1 MCMFKKKYSKNS
13 NAVTNQ
19 NNDSCAS
26 VSGSGMQLNGDE
38 PGFVAGIY
46 YTNWSP
52 YKPRAHYLPEINTD
66 QVSHIYYAFF
76 LVDPK
81 TGKLKSSDTWSDFE
95 KPIDHFKSKLTGG
108 IGTLFQM
115 KTNEFHNKQQ
125 SFKSILS
132 VGGWSNREAFPVMV
146 KSKAKMDC
154 FIQSCVDTMFEYG
167 FDGIDLDWEFPEDDG
182 VEPMKYYEIIQGLRR
197 QLDRLETT
205 IFGESSRKFHL
216 SVATPAFEEKLKIL
230 PIDKM
235 DKYVDLWNMMTY
247 DYYGEWSEYT
257 GIHCNLY
264 GNPSDKNKDSGLNG
278 DAAIKYM
285 ISKYKI
291 PPRKLVLGMVLYGR
305 SFTHVQAS
313 ISNKSTLPQCIG
325 RKFSGVGGATK
336 DEPGMWPYNRLPLPN
351 SQEVYEPQ
359 SGAAFC
365 YNPQTKTM
373 VGYDN
378 IKSVQ
383 QKAMYIKD
391 FKLAGTF
398 WWESSGNTWQRETY
412 SLVNEFYLNI
422 PSVRKAS
429 FNIYMDDRCRKY
441 YLSKHEGTGFL
452 SNILGGE

>member
-1 MCMFKKKYSKNS
+1 MCLFKRRYSQDSKP
-13 NAVTNQ
+13 VTDHDK
-19 NNDSCAS
+19 DSSIA
-26 VSGSGMQLNGDE
+26 GSDLQHNGDE

-52 YKPRAHYLPEINTD
+52 YEPRSHYLPEINTD

-76 LVDPK
+76 LVDPN

-95 KPIDHFKSKLTGG
+95 KPITHYKSNLTGG

-115 KTNEFHNKQQ
+115 KIDQFKIKQQ
-125 SFKSILS
+125 SFKSIMS
-132 VGGWSNREAFPVMV
+132 VGGWSNREAFSVMV
-146 KSKAKMDC
+146 HSKQKMNS

-182 VEPMKYYEIIQGLRR
+182 VEPIQYYKMVKGLRF
-197 QLDRLETT
+197 QLDQLETV
-205 IFGESSRKFHL
+205 IFGKSTRKFHL

-247 DYYGEWSEYT
+247 DYYGEWSKYT

-264 GNPSDKNKDSGLNG
+264 GSQTNKNEDTGLNG
-278 DAAIKYM
+278 DASINYM
-285 ISKYKI
+285 ISQYGI
-291 PPRKLVLGMVLYGR
+291 SPRKLVLGMVLYGR
-305 SFTHVQAS
+305 SFTNVEVQLS
-313 ISNKSTLPQCIG
+313 TKDTLPQCIG
-325 RKFSGVGGATK
+325 QRFSGVGGASN

-351 SQEVYEPQ
+351 SQEVYVPQ
-359 SGAAFC
+359 LGAAFC

-383 QKAMYIKD
+383 QKTTYIKD
-391 FKLAGTF
+391 LKLAGTF
-398 WWESSGNTWQRETY
+398 WWESSGNTWERETY
-412 SLVNEFYLNI
+412 SLVNEFSLSI
-422 PSVRKAS
+422 PMVRKAS

-441 YLSKHEGTGFL
+441 YSSKHEDAGFL
-452 SNILGGE
+452 SKLLDGK